1 MPIVSLR
8 KYGTMRGVSGEA
20 VRKAIKTGRLVNAV
34 KYNDR
39 GQPCIDVDIADREWV
54 KNTDG
59 GKQQHLEAGHRLSAY
74 SQPPGVTESDEQ
86 QVMRGGVPPIDK
98 SKAINE
104 AYKARLAKLEFEEK
118 SGKLIDAEQVKLE
131 QFTAGRMIR
140 DAIMAVPD
148 RISAKLASMTDPH
161 AVHRELHAELVSAL
175 DRIIRDAS

>member
-8 KYGTMRGVSGEA
+8 KYGSMRGVSGEA

-34 KYNDR
+34 RYNDK
-39 GQPCIDVDIADREWV
+39 GQPCVDVEVADREWV

-59 GKQQHLEAGHRLSAY
+59 SKQSLLDPEHRLSANAH
-74 SQPPGVTESDEQ
+74 PPGVTDDDEAA
-86 QVMRGGVPPIDK
+86 VSKGGVPAIHK
-98 SKAINE
+98 SKAITE

-118 SGKLIDAEQVKLE
+118 SGKLIDAEKVRLE

-140 DAIMAVPD
+140 DAIMSVPD
-148 RISAKLASMTDPH
+148 RISAKLASITDPH
-161 AVHRELHAELVSAL
+161 TVHRELHAELVAAL